1 MSGKSLKKIEIKK
14 SKGTL
19 RKTGVQTPVARVAR
33 APRKS
38 RALSTGVIA
47 TRIRHARFL
56 RGLRMIE
63 LAEKVGCS
71 ESMISKIETG
81 QAQCSINML
90 HRIAAALGIGL
101 SHFFPAE
108 QNNDAGTVM
117 RRGERPVISSF
128 KVGKKTGLLLERLI
142 PFYSGCLLQANLHTV
157 EPGSGSEG
165 AIRHSGEEMGYVL
178 EGVLEL
184 TINKDKYLLQ
194 KGDSFYF
201 QSEKPHSY
209 GNPGKVPTK
218 VIWVNTPPTY

>member
-1 MSGKSLKKIEIKK
+1 MPGKSQKK
-14 SKGTL
+14 SGIKRARHEK
-19 RKTGVQTPVARVAR
+19 RKTSVQTRAMRAVR
-33 APRKS
+33 APGKS
-38 RALSTGVIA
+38 ASLSTGTIA

-63 LAEKVGCS
+63 LAKKVGCS

-90 HRIAAALGIGL
+90 HRIAAALGMGL

-108 QNNDAGTVM
+108 QHNDGGIVM
-117 RRGERPVISSF
+117 RRGERPVISSQ
-128 KVGKKTGLLLERLI
+128 KAKERTGILLERLI

-184 TINKDKYLLQ
+184 TIYED
-194 KGDSFYF
+194 
-201 QSEKPHSY
+201 
-209 GNPGKVPTK
+209 
-218 VIWVNTPPTY
+218 

>member
-1 MSGKSLKKIEIKK
+1 MPGKV
-14 SKGTL
+14 G
-19 RKTGVQTPVARVAR
+19 
-33 APRKS
+33 
-38 RALSTGVIA
+38 ALSTGTIA

-63 LAEKVGCS
+63 LAKKVGCS

-90 HRIAAALGIGL
+90 HRIAAALGMGL

-108 QNNDAGTVM
+108 QNKDLGVVM
-117 RRGERPVISSF
+117 RHGERPIITSQ
-128 KVGKKTGLLLERLI
+128 KVGKKTGLALERLI

-157 EPGSGSEG
+157 EPGSASEG

-184 TINKDKYLLQ
+184 MINEDKFVLR

-201 QSEKPHSY
+201 QSDQPHSY
-209 GNPGKVPTK
+209 GNPGKIPTK